1 VIVTTPCAVVAV
13 MTFGG
18 LPVAAGALLVDV
30 RGTVTVVVVVA
41 VEGGVTA
48 TVGGTVTG
56 AVVTGVAAT
65 GGAVWI
71 AVAVEA
77 AGIGSSSS
85 LVSFT
90 NAKAS
95 SAPAIATIA
104 PIATVG
110 SRQFGVCARRVRAG
124 APHSRHQS

>member
-1 VIVTTPCAVVAV
+1 MIVTTPWAVVAV

-18 LPVAAGALLVDV
+18 EPVAAGVVAVDE
-30 RGTVTVVVVVA
+30 RGVVVVV
-41 VEGGVTA
+41 VLVVVWGGVTA
-48 TVGGTVTG
+48 TVGGVVRGAVATG
-56 AVVTGVAAT
+56 AVAT

-71 AVAVEA
+71 AVAVVA
-77 AGIGSSSS
+77 AGSGSSSS

-90 NAKAS
+90 NANAS
-95 SAPAIATIA
+95 SAPAIATIV

-110 SRQFGVCARRVRAG
+110 SRQFGVWARRVRAG